1 MDLVCVCCVMRRYA
15 GETEFWLLADELRV
29 AIAIFTAEDI
39 GFHHVMT
46 YGATYEERGR
56 SCISLLWHRG
66 AGGSG
71 AGNHYDLL
79 LQA

>member
-1 MDLVCVCCVMRRYA
+1 MDLVCVCCVMCRYA

-46 YGATYEERGR
+46 YGAT
-56 SCISLLWHRG
+56 
-66 AGGSG
+66 
-71 AGNHYDLL
+71 
-79 LQA
+79 